1 MDFQITARD
10 SASSARCGLL
20 SSAAGHI
27 ETPAFMPCASHAV
40 VRACSP
46 YDIAAVGIK
55 VMMCNAFHL
64 LIRPGSEVIQQ
75 AGGLRKFMNWPG
87 LIATDSGGFQVFSLA
102 DRSDIT
108 EEGVSIR
115 SPLDGSPVQV
125 TPELSI
131 QVQNELGA
139 DIIMAF
145 DDCTPYPCGYEEAA
159 RSMERTLRWAERS
172 KAAHNNSA
180 QALFGIVQGSV
191 YPELRQESA
200 RATAVIG
207 FPGYAIGGV
216 SVGETE
222 EEMFADLEAALPE
235 LPEAAPKH
243 LLGVGIP
250 MQMIE
255 AVTHGIDLFD
265 CVIPTRNARHG
276 LLYTW
281 EGILRINNAQY
292 RDDFRPL
299 SEQCDCPACSRYSR
313 AYLHHLFRIEEAAA
327 WRLLTLHNLRFFAQL
342 RDHIRQALPAGEL
355 AELGARVAA
364 NTGEQTGEEGGKTT

>member
-1 MDFQITARD
+1 MDFQITVRD

-20 SSAAGHI
+20 GSAAGTVK
-27 ETPAFMPCASHAV
+27 TPAFMPCASRAV

-46 YDIAAVGIK
+46 QDIAAVGIQ
-55 VMMCNAFHL
+55 VVMCNAFHL

-75 AGGLRKFMNWPG
+75 AGGLRRFMNWPG

-102 DRSDIT
+102 DRSDIS
-108 EEGVSIR
+108 EDGVSIR
-115 SPLDGSPVQV
+115 SPLEGTLIEV
-125 TPELSI
+125 TPELSL

-172 KAAHNNSA
+172 KAAHSNSE

-191 YPELRQESA
+191 YPDLRRESA
-200 RATAVIG
+200 RATVEFG

-222 EEMFADLEAALPE
+222 GEMFTALDAALPE
-235 LPEAAPKH
+235 LPPQAPKH
-243 LLGVGIP
+243 LLGVGVP
-250 MQMIE
+250 TQMIA
-255 AVTHGIDLFD
+255 AVKRGVDLFD
-265 CVIPTRNARHG
+265 CVLPTRNARHG

-281 EGILRINNAQY
+281 EGIVRINNAQY
-292 RDDFRPL
+292 REDSRPL
-299 SEQCDCPACSRYSR
+299 SEQCDCPACTYYSR

-342 RDHIRQALPAGEL
+342 MAQIREAISTGKLDEL
-355 AELGARVAA
+355 AAQVAA
-364 NTGEQTGEEGGKTT
+364 VTAP

>member
-20 SSAAGHI
+20 SSAAGAV
-27 ETPAFMPCASHAV
+27 ETPAFMPCASRAV

-46 YDIAAVGIK
+46 QDIAVVGIQA
-55 VMMCNAFHL
+55 VMCNAFHL

-75 AGGLRKFMNWPG
+75 AGGLHRFMNWPD

-102 DRSDIT
+102 DRSDISDD
-108 EEGVSIR
+108 GVSIR
-115 SPLDGSPVQV
+115 SPLDGTLIEV

-131 QVQNELGA
+131 LVQNELGA

-145 DDCTPYPCGYEEAA
+145 DDCTPYPCDHGDAA

-200 RATAVIG
+200 RATVEIG

-222 EEMFADLEAALPE
+222 GEMFTALDAALPE
-235 LPEAAPKH
+235 LPLQAPRH
-243 LLGVGIP
+243 LLGVGVPTQI
-250 MQMIE
+250 IA
-255 AVTHGIDLFD
+255 AVKRGIDLFD
-265 CVIPTRNARHG
+265 CVLPTRNARHG

-281 EGILRINNAQY
+281 EGIVRINNAQY
-292 RDDFRPL
+292 RKDSRPL
-299 SEQCDCPACSRYSR
+299 SELCDCPACTHYSR
-313 AYLHHLFRIEEAAA
+313 AYLHHLFRMEEAAA

-342 RDHIRQALPAGEL
+342 MAQIREAVSTGQVDQLSAQ
-355 AELGARVAA
+355 VAA
-364 NTGEQTGEEGGKTT
+364 ITHGRQGFTASC

>member
-10 SASSARCGLL
+10 PSSKARCGLL
-20 SSAAGHI
+20 CSVAGHI
-27 ETPAFMPCASHAV
+27 ETPAFMPCASRAV

-46 YDIAAVGIK
+46 QDIAAVGIQ
-55 VMMCNAFHL
+55 VVMCNAFHL

-75 AGGLRKFMNWPG
+75 AGGLHRFMNWPG

-102 DRSDIT
+102 DRTDIS

-115 SPLDGSPVQV
+115 SPLDGTLIEV

-145 DDCTPYPCGYEEAA
+145 DDCTHYPCDHGDAG

-172 KAAHNNSA
+172 KAAHSNA
-180 QALFGIVQGSV
+180 EQALFGIVQGSV
-191 YPELRQESA
+191 YSELRRESA
-200 RATAVIG
+200 RATAEIG

-222 EEMFADLEAALPE
+222 GEMLTALDAALPE
-235 LPEAAPKH
+235 LPPQAPKH
-243 LLGVGIP
+243 LLGVGVPTQVIA
-250 MQMIE
+250 
-255 AVTHGIDLFD
+255 AVKRGIDLFD
-265 CVIPTRNARHG
+265 CVLPTRNARHG

-281 EGILRINNAQY
+281 EGLVRINNAQY
-292 RDDFRPL
+292 REDLQPL
-299 SEQCDCPACSRYSR
+299 SEQCDCPACTEYSR

-342 RDHIRQALPAGEL
+342 MEQIREAISAGEL
-355 AELGARVAA
+355 SQLGARV
-364 NTGEQTGEEGGKTT
+364 GEITAP

>member
-10 SASSARCGLL
+10 SNSNARCGLL
-20 SSAAGHI
+20 SSAAGTI
-27 ETPAFMPCASHAV
+27 ATPAFMPCASRAV

-46 YDIAAVGIK
+46 QDIAAVGIQA
-55 VMMCNAFHL
+55 VMCNAFHL

-75 AGGLRKFMNWPG
+75 AGGLHRFMNWPD

-102 DRSDIT
+102 DRSDISDD
-108 EEGVSIR
+108 GVSIR
-115 SPLDGSPVQV
+115 SPSDGTLIEV
-125 TPELSI
+125 TPELSL

-172 KAAHNNSA
+172 KAAHNNSE

-191 YPELRQESA
+191 YPDLRAQSA
-200 RATAVIG
+200 RATVEIG

-222 EEMFADLEAALPE
+222 GEMFTALDAVLPE
-235 LPEAAPKH
+235 LPTEAPKH
-243 LLGVGIP
+243 LLGVGVPTQI
-250 MQMIE
+250 IA
-255 AVTHGIDLFD
+255 AVKRGIDLFD
-265 CVIPTRNARHG
+265 CVLPTRNARHG

-281 EGILRINNAQY
+281 EGIVRINNAQY
-292 RDDFRPL
+292 RKDSRPL
-299 SEQCDCPACSRYSR
+299 SELCDCPACTHYSR
-313 AYLHHLFRIEEAAA
+313 AYLHHLFRMEEAAA

-342 RDHIRQALPAGEL
+342 MAQIREAVSTGQVDQLSAQ
-355 AELGARVAA
+355 VAA
-364 NTGEQTGEEGGKTT
+364 ITCGRQGFTGSC